1 MPVLPRVTQF
11 DRQYVVDLENDFNS
25 PELAFICSLISPQME
40 VAGCFGTTQIKHT
53 IENSIKVKSV
63 LQRSNTFEY

>member
-25 PELAFICSLISPQME
+25 PDFAFICSLISRQME
-40 VAGCFGTTQIKHT
+40 VAGCFRTTQIQQT
-53 IENSIKVKSV
+53 IDNLTKV
-63 LQRSNTFEY
+63 